1 MGKWTLG
8 VTVLASKRLT
18 VDFPTAEH
26 PLTIKTGAGTFRRL
40 DAAVA
45 DRSYARGPPVR
56 GSGCERS

>member
-1 MGKWTLG
+1 MGRWTLG
-8 VTVLASKRLT
+8 VTAPASNRLT
-18 VDFPTAEH
+18 VDFPTAEQ

-45 DRSYARGPPVR
+45 AWSYARGPPVR